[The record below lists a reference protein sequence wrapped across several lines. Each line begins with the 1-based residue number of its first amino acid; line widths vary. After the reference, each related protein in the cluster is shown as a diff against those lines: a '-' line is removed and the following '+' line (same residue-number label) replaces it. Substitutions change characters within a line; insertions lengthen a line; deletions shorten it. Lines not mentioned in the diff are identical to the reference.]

1 MEGFD
6 IYRDIA
12 DRTGGDIYI
21 GVVGPVRTG
30 KSTFIKRFMDL
41 LVLPNIE
48 NVYSRERAK
57 DELPQSAAGKT
68 IMTTEPKFVP
78 NEAVEIRL
86 DEDLKLK
93 VRLIDCVGYPVE
105 GAGGYNDGGEPRM
118 VNTPWSE
125 EKMPFAKAAEIGTR
139 KVIAEH
145 STIGVVITTDGSIG
159 ELDRDGYVEAEER
172 VISELKALEKPF
184 IVILNSAAP
193 FSEQTGALAAQLKE
207 KYSVP
212 VVPINCAQ
220 LKGENITS
228 LLEQLLYEFPLAQV
242 GINLP
247 KWLEVLPSDHSIK
260 SGIIEAIKNMPGE
273 LSTLRR
279 VKELPSAILEDEN
292 VKKAYIESIDLGSGS
307 ALIDVAVADELFYT
321 VLSETT
327 GTEIA
332 DESEL
337 IETIRELSEA
347 KKHYDKVKF
356 ALEEVSRKG
365 YGVVMPSLEEMELSK
380 PEVAKHAGKYGIKL
394 KASAPSIHMIRADI
408 ETTVAPIVG
417 SEEQSK
423 ELADYLAGQF
433 EGNKEN
439 LWSYNIFG
447 RSMSD
452 LIKEDLNSKV
462 GRIPEDAQM
471 KFQETL
477 QKIMNEGSGGMI
489 CILL

>member
-1 MEGFD
+1 MDNFS
-6 IYRDIA
+6 IYKDIA
-12 DRTGGDIYI
+12 ERTNGDIYI

-78 NEAVEIRL
+78 NEAIEIKL
-86 DEDLKLK
+86 DEDIKLK
-93 VRLIDCVGYPVE
+93 VRLIDCVGYPTK
-105 GAGGYNDGGEPRM
+105 GAEGYNDGEEPRM

-125 EKMPFAKAAEIGTR
+125 EKMPFARAAEIGTR
-139 KVIAEH
+139 KVITEH
-145 STIGVVITTDGSIG
+145 STIGIVITTDGTIG
-159 ELDRDGYVEAEER
+159 ELDREGYVEAEER
-172 VISELKALEKPF
+172 VINELKELEKPF
-184 IVILNSAAP
+184 IVILNSATP
-193 FSEQTGALAAQLKE
+193 YSEQTTALANELRE
-207 KYSVP
+207 KYQVP
-212 VVPINCAQ
+212 VVPLNCSQ
-220 LKGENITS
+220 LKVENITAI
-228 LLEQLLYEFPLAQV
+228 LEQLLYEFPLAQV

-247 KWLEVLPSDHSIK
+247 KWLEVLPVDHSLK
-260 SGIIEAIKNMPGE
+260 SSIISSLKEMPFD
-273 LSTLRR
+273 LNSLRQ
-279 VKELPSAILEDEN
+279 VKELPNIILENDK
-292 VKKAYIESIDLGSGS
+292 VKKAYVESIDLGTGS
-307 ALIDVAVADELFYT
+307 ATVDVAMVDDLFYS

-327 GTEIA
+327 GTQIA
-332 DESEL
+332 DEYEL
-337 IETIRELSEA
+337 IETIKALSMA
-347 KKHYDKVKF
+347 KSQYDKVRF
-356 ALEEVSRKG
+356 ALEEVNRKG
-365 YGVVMPSLEEMELSK
+365 YGVVMPSPEEMELSR

-408 ETTVAPIVG
+408 QTTVAPIVG

-423 ELADYLAGQF
+423 ELAEYLAQQF
-433 EGNKEN
+433 EGNREN

-452 LIKEDLNSKV
+452 LIREDLNSKV

-477 QKIMNEGSGGMI
+477 QKIMNEGSGGLI